1 MSRRGKPAEG
11 EPERH
16 AGSQLSLES
25 LSRQVAAYE
34 GIDPKALHA
43 YNELT
48 RTTRALVAE
57 LDRAADGA
65 GLSNGRNLVLWC
77 VMTHGGKDGLT
88 PAELADI
95 LDVTRASITGLLN
108 ALESDGLIVRKR
120 SKEDLRKVHLRVTA
134 KARRLIATEWPRA
147 SQNITVAL
155 SHLSDSDKL
164 TLVDLLRKVRAG
176 LPELRTR

>member
-1 MSRRGKPAEG
+1 MSQKEKDTRDAPEQRAEN
-11 EPERH
+11 
-16 AGSQLSLES
+16 QLSLAS

-34 GIDPKALHA
+34 DIDPKSLHA

-57 LDRAADGA
+57 LDRAAGGA

-88 PAELADI
+88 PAELADT

-108 ALESDGLIVRKR
+108 ALEGDGLIVRKR
-120 SKEDLRKVHLRVTA
+120 SSEDLRKVHLRLSA
-134 KARRLIATEWPRA
+134 KAKKLIAKEWPRA
-147 SQNITVAL
+147 SQNITLAF
-155 SHLSDSDKL
+155 SRLSDTEKL
-164 TLVDLLRKVRAG
+164 TLVDLLRKVRSG
-176 LPELRTR
+176 MRELRTL

>member
-1 MSRRGKPAEG
+1 MSRPGKE
-11 EPERH
+11 
-16 AGSQLSLES
+16 AGSELERRAENQLSLEA

-77 VMTHGGKDGLT
+77 VMNYGGKDGLT
-88 PAELADI
+88 PAELADT

-120 SKEDLRKVHLRVTA
+120 SKEDLRKVHLRLSA
-134 KARRLIATEWPRA
+134 KAKKLIATEWPRA
-147 SQNITVAL
+147 SQNITLAF
-155 SHLSDSDKL
+155 SHLTASDKL

-176 LPELRTR
+176 LTELRNP